1 LEDRYRDD
9 PTAAVAYY
17 YYSFN
22 DEKKQ
27 TVDGMLC
34 SLIKQLCCRRPD
46 TPAPLLALREYKDK
60 GHRPDKKS
68 LENTLAATF
77 RGFSDVF
84 LIIDALDECP
94 SRNCE
99 RETLLDCIC
108 HIHEG
113 KHQNLHLLC
122 TSRRE
127 ADIEAALEPLLSS
140 GPNIDIDLSRYK
152 RAVDHDIG
160 LHVDTMLAG
169 RAYDP
174 WPENLKKEARG
185 ILIEKSEGM

>member
-1 LEDRYRDD
+1 
-9 PTAAVAYY
+9 
-17 YYSFN
+17 
-22 DEKKQ
+22 
-27 TVDGMLC
+27 
-34 SLIKQLCCRRPD
+34 
-46 TPAPLLALREYKDK
+46 
-60 GHRPDKKS
+60 
-68 LENTLAATF
+68 
-77 RGFSDVF
+77 
-84 LIIDALDECP
+84 
-94 SRNCE
+94 
-99 RETLLDCIC
+99 
-108 HIHEG
+108 
-113 KHQNLHLLC
+113 LHLLC